1 MEEQVMLPT
10 YKAILRGNHVEWL
23 GDGDQQPALD
33 DPVAVNITILD
44 EPVAPEGVERRG
56 KLMAAALERLAEIK
70 ALPDVVDPAL
80 WESEIR
86 QDRVM
91 PGRLR

>member
-1 MEEQVMLPT
+1 MLPT

-44 EPVAPEGVERRG
+44 EPVAPEVLSVE
-56 KLMAAALERLAEIK
+56 EN
-70 ALPDVVDPAL
+70 L
-80 WESEIR
+80 WRPPWS
-86 QDRVM
+86 DW
-91 PGRLR
+91 LR